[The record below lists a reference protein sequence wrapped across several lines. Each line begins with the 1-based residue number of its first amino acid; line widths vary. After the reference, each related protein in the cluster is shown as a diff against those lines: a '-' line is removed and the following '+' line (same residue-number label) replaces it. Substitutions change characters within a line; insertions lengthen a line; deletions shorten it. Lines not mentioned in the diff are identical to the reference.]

1 MMMQRLLAAAIGAL
15 ASVALAAGPSAA
27 AMDITVSVSPGT
39 GVVGRPVEV
48 LVRTFVPI
56 EANGLDLPVP
66 SLGYPT
72 QSGLWEV
79 LYPFPDYPFDIVA
92 KSPAG
97 AEVQVILVRD
107 GSDASLWRGA
117 FTPTVTGQWSI
128 VVKNFPKSEPT
139 RLEVTSGDSS
149 VSSWVIAVAALL
161 LGLGGGLLAERG
173 IRRARHGA
181 AVRA

>member
-1 MMMQRLLAAAIGAL
+1 MTRLFAAAIGAL
-15 ASVALAAGPSAA
+15 AFAVLAVGPSAA
-27 AMDITVSVSPGT
+27 AMDITVSVSPAT

-48 LVRTFVPI
+48 LIRTFVPV
-56 EANGLDLPVP
+56 EANGLDLPAP
-66 SLGYPT
+66 SLGYPS
-72 QSGLWEV
+72 QSGLWDV

-92 KSPAG
+92 QAPTG
-97 AEVQVILVRD
+97 EEVQVTLVRD

-149 VSSWVIAVAALL
+149 ASSWAIAVAAVLV
-161 LGLGGGLLAERG
+161 GLGAGLLAERG
-173 IRRARHGA
+173 IRSARHGA
-181 AVRA
+181 TVRA